1 MPSTSVRFVGGS
13 TAVLLASLFGATVA
27 GQQRGLF
34 AGVESPA
41 AGTAE
46 VAARSATSESLS
58 DTITLRRRVVTIDFE
73 MLGRARASAAAG
85 TAPSAAVTLNLF
97 DDVVLTGMV
106 ERIEPTFSGG
116 WSVSGRIAGE
126 PLGTMTLVVN
136 GQAVAGT
143 VRTLGGTYR
152 IRWVGDGMYA
162 ISEVDLSRL
171 PAESEPL
178 AAAPD
183 SGLLRPE
190 PR

>member
-1 MPSTSVRFVGGS
+1 M
-13 TAVLLASLFGATVA
+13 
-27 GQQRGLF
+27 
-34 AGVESPA
+34 
-41 AGTAE
+41 
-46 VAARSATSESLS
+46 AARSATSESLS

-136 GQAVAGT
+136 GQTVAGT